1 VRSTGL
7 HVDLDMN
14 LAAGDGSQLPAALA
28 VSVYRIVQEAL
39 TNVVA
44 HTAATHC
51 RVAVEVNSREVTIE
65 VTDPGPLRRTQ
76 QADRGGYGL
85 IGMRERALL
94 YGGSFHAGPRP
105 DGGFRVFARLPYEPT
120 GAPR

>member
-1 VRSTGL
+1 RRVPRWPSSSAPAVPRSPRSAACGVLRLDPGQPSSDMPPAGLDGLPELVDRVRSTGL

-51 RVAVEVNSREVTIE
+51 
-65 VTDPGPLRRTQ
+65 
-76 QADRGGYGL
+76 
-85 IGMRERALL
+85 
-94 YGGSFHAGPRP
+94 
-105 DGGFRVFARLPYEPT
+105 
-120 GAPR
+120 